1 MLHLYIRNRVAPE
14 NAHQARPLFEY
25 NHGHPNA
32 VAGQAWFLGAN
43 CDKKYRR
50 HGTLTFGKRLVHF
63 RSPHSNLKY
72 FMTQECQ
79 DAAQH
84 LTVAIVEDDALLRQ
98 EIEIHLRAH
107 GMVVHATNS
116 AAGLDDLTAREAI
129 DFFLIDLNLPGE
141 SGLSLCKRLRESL
154 PHAGIVICTGRT
166 ALIDRIAGY
175 KQGGADFY
183 LTKPVSPDEL
193 VLVIESLG
201 RRLKKSATDD
211 SWSLSLRDR
220 TMQGPLPEQKLQITS
235 REKTLLV
242 ALMQAKDNTLDSG
255 VLCDL
260 FGNDGS
266 DHAISKHSLEELVA
280 RLRKKFKAVQAEGS
294 ELAIKSVWGVGYQL
308 CIRVNF
314 VH

>member
-1 MLHLYIRNRVAPE
+1 MTNE
-14 NAHQARPLFEY
+14 PLDST
-25 NHGHPNA
+25 P
-32 VAGQAWFLGAN
+32 
-43 CDKKYRR
+43 
-50 HGTLTFGKRLVHF
+50 RL
-63 RSPHSNLKY
+63 S
-72 FMTQECQ
+72 
-79 DAAQH
+79 
-84 LTVAIVEDDALLRQ
+84 VAIVEDDALLRQ

-107 GMVVHATNS
+107 GMVVHAANS

-129 DFFLIDLNLPGE
+129 DVFLIDLNLPGE
-141 SGLSLCKRLRESL
+141 GGLSLCKRLRESL
-154 PHAGIVICTGRT
+154 PLAGIVICTGRT
-166 ALIDRIAGY
+166 SLVDRIAGY
-175 KQGGADFY
+175 RQGGADFY

-201 RRLKKSATDD
+201 RRLKKSSSTD

-220 TMQGPLPEQKLQITS
+220 TLQGPLPEQKLQITG

-260 FGNDGS
+260 FGNEHS
-266 DHAISKHSLEELVA
+266 DHSISKHSLEELVA
-280 RLRKKFKAVQAEGS
+280 RLRKKFKAVQGLGS
-294 ELAIKSVWGVGYQL
+294 ETAIKSVWGVGYQL

>member
-1 MLHLYIRNRVAPE
+1 
-14 NAHQARPLFEY
+14 
-25 NHGHPNA
+25 
-32 VAGQAWFLGAN
+32 
-43 CDKKYRR
+43 
-50 HGTLTFGKRLVHF
+50 
-63 RSPHSNLKY
+63 
-72 FMTQECQ
+72 MTQERQ
-79 DAAQH
+79 DASQP
-84 LTVAIVEDDALLRQ
+84 LSVAIVEDDSLLRQ
-98 EIEIHLRAH
+98 EIEIHLRAC

-129 DFFLIDLNLPGE
+129 DVFLIDLNLPGE
-141 SGLSLCKRLRESL
+141 GGLSLCKRLRESL
-154 PHAGIVICTGRT
+154 PHVGIVICTGRT
-166 ALIDRIAGY
+166 SLVDRIAGY
-175 KQGGADFY
+175 RQGGADFY

-193 VLVIESLG
+193 VLVLQSLG
-201 RRLKKSATDD
+201 RRMKKAVSTD

-220 TMQGPLPEQKLQITS
+220 TLQGPLPEQKLQITS

-255 VLCDL
+255 LLCDL
-260 FGNDGS
+260 FGDEDS
-266 DHAISKHSLEELVA
+266 DRSISKHSLEELVA

>member
-1 MLHLYIRNRVAPE
+1 MLPELQESVPRLSVA
-14 NAHQARPLFEY
+14 
-25 NHGHPNA
+25 
-32 VAGQAWFLGAN
+32 V
-43 CDKKYRR
+43 
-50 HGTLTFGKRLVHF
+50 
-63 RSPHSNLKY
+63 
-72 FMTQECQ
+72 
-79 DAAQH
+79 
-84 LTVAIVEDDALLRQ
+84 VEDDALLRQ

-107 GMVVHATNS
+107 GMVVHAANS

-129 DFFLIDLNLPGE
+129 DVFLIDLNLPGE
-141 SGLSLCKRLRESL
+141 SGLSLCQRLRESL
-154 PHAGIVICTGRT
+154 PQAGIVICTGRT
-166 ALIDRIAGY
+166 SLVDRIAGY
-175 KQGGADFY
+175 RQGGADFF

-201 RRLKKSATDD
+201 RRLKKTSPAD

-220 TMQGPLPEQKLQITS
+220 TLQGPVPEQKLQITS

-242 ALMQAKDNTLDSG
+242 ALMQAKGNSLDSG

-260 FGNDGS
+260 FGNPGS